1 MRIIQPIAGNNITR
15 IIGSG
20 RISIYNYI
28 VPELQYLGNKAIIF
42 YRDGS
47 NNSQVGLAYRIISGA
62 TVGDQIELFDGVNSD
77 PIGGDRMTYGVSHR
91 DYKNRIWVGGL
102 FENDFDSYS
111 GREYG
116 AMMYLYT
123 YPNSCNSWKGG
134 WDYWFFANGKP
145 AGSGT
150 VGSTN
155 VKRRNLTQTMTLYVF
170 SSCNG
175 GPYKFVGVGGLGNPK
190 GECNPW
196 HMNIMPN
203 GEPLVLTDYYST
215 YSPGNY
221 GPRYFDY
228 YYLSSNKID
237 GTHPSGT
244 WYLSFRL
251 KAPLASGGTYS
262 RAISVVQD
270 KTLIFYTSSGRLC
283 TRVSTDNGRSW
294 GEHTV
299 IETLN
304 LNTALYC
311 QIDSIP
317 NNGRTT
323 DNFARLFIQRASSN
337 SKHTWVPN
345 GCSQYIYKVNV
356 DTLEIDSRI
365 VAHSGMSYPGYLCRK
380 GDHRNGLTLF
390 NKPLYTGESTTTSC
404 GDPGFI
410 QYWNENTNSYGIYD
424 VYKDALSAPAAGH
437 VGSTVRINNDN
448 VIMQMGAGY
457 FGTLEPDLYSGST
470 LTNMGKII
478 DIMDMPAGGCFFGL
492 EILENIT

>member
-196 HMNIMPN
+196 HKNIMQ
-203 GEPLVLTDYYST
+203 
-215 YSPGNY
+215 
-221 GPRYFDY
+221 
-228 YYLSSNKID
+228 K
-237 GTHPSGT
+237 
-244 WYLSFRL
+244 
-251 KAPLASGGTYS
+251 
-262 RAISVVQD
+262 
-270 KTLIFYTSSGRLC
+270 
-283 TRVSTDNGRSW
+283 
-294 GEHTV
+294 GEH
-299 IETLN
+299 
-304 LNTALYC
+304 
-311 QIDSIP
+311 
-317 NNGRTT
+317 
-323 DNFARLFIQRASSN
+323 
-337 SKHTWVPN
+337 
-345 GCSQYIYKVNV
+345 
-356 DTLEIDSRI
+356 LE
-365 VAHSGMSYPGYLCRK
+365 
-380 GDHRNGLTLF
+380 LTE
-390 NKPLYTGESTTTSC
+390 Y
-404 GDPGFI
+404 
-410 QYWNENTNSYGIYD
+410 
-424 VYKDALSAPAAGH
+424 
-437 VGSTVRINNDN
+437 
-448 VIMQMGAGY
+448 
-457 FGTLEPDLYSGST
+457 
-470 LTNMGKII
+470 
-478 DIMDMPAGGCFFGL
+478 
-492 EILENIT
+492 